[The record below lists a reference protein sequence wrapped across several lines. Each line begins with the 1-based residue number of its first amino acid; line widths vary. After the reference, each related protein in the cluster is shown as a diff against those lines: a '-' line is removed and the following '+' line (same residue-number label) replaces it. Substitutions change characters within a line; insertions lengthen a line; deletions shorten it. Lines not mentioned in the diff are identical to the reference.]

1 MLASAAISTTFLLFA
16 ALLEGF
22 FLLLSNPDPYRE
34 NFFPF

>member
-1 MLASAAISTTFLLFA
+1 MLASAAISATFLLFA

-22 FLLLSNPDPYRE
+22 FLLLSDPDPSLK